1 MQNLY
6 KPGMDFLNKAFD
18 DAFSNIVIFFLDY
31 ELALAVFWL
40 LKKRDL
46 KTIFGYP
53 VLFALLTVFNPYLMI
68 PVADKIGLSSR
79 IRRIF
84 WLLPVNLVL
93 AFAIVCLVYRFTR
106 RWKQAAALALFLIL
120 AAAAG
125 ECQLPHMVP
134 AENIYK
140 ISDESIAIADM
151 IEEDAQTSEPKRCLF
166 ADIQL
171 LELRQYNP
179 SIYNTIR
186 RKDILNWSMNPADP
200 SSVEQVLNER
210 SSHHILTMLLYY
222 GVPVESDILKRYVR
236 RFHIRYI
243 IPNKEKGL
251 DGYFEEMGYDEIG
264 ETEHFTVWRVG

>member
-6 KPGMDFLNKAFD
+6 KPGLDFLNRAFD
-18 DAFSNIVIFFLDY
+18 DAFSNIELFFLAY
-31 ELALAVFWL
+31 LLALAMFWFR
-40 LKKRDL
+40 KKRDL
-46 KTIFGYP
+46 KTVFVYP
-53 VLFALLTVFNPYLMI
+53 VLFALFTVFNPYLMI

-93 AFAIVCLVYRFTR
+93 AFVMVWLIHRFSK
-106 RWKQAAALALFLIL
+106 RWKQTAVLAVCLIL
-120 AAAAG
+120 VTLAG

-140 ISDESIAIADM
+140 ISNESIAIADM
-151 IEEDAQTSEPKRCLF
+151 IENDAQTSEPKRCLF

-222 GVPVESDILKRYVR
+222 GVPVESDILKRYVK

-251 DGYFEEMGYDEIG
+251 DGYFGEMGYEVIG